1 MKLDLDWLHSLDI
14 VDWGYTEQLEATSFD
29 QFHKW
34 IEQGS
39 HGELNYLAD
48 HRKDLRKTLK
58 ASYPEAQSALVFLFD
73 YFPARES
80 LRHFYQSS
88 NSNGLKIASYVFGF
102 EGADYHRILAER
114 LNLILQKCKTDSP
127 HLEGKLA
134 LDIHPVLDRDLA
146 LRSGLGWF
154 GKNSMLIH
162 RKHGSFLMIGSLI
175 LNQKLQNQK
184 IAKIEADHCGTCT
197 ACIDAC
203 PTNAIDPKTRTLIAN
218 QCLST
223 WTIEMMK
230 EEAPIPIGAEK
241 GGGEIFGCD
250 ICQDVCPWNIKRESE
265 SSIELKD
272 PHQLMNQ
279 FLKPDRDTII
289 QELEKMSQ
297 SGFAKKFQ
305 QTPLGRTGRRALLR
319 SLHFWKKVRAD
330 QNP

>member
-1 MKLDLDWLHSLDI
+1 MKFEPEWLHSLDI
-14 VDWGYTEQLEATSFD
+14 VDWGYTEELEASTFD
-29 QFHKW
+29 HFQKW
-34 IEQGS
+34 IELGS
-39 HGELNYLAD
+39 HGDLNYLAD
-48 HRKDLRKTLK
+48 HRKDLRKTLQ
-58 ASYPEAQSALVFLFD
+58 ATYPEAQSALVFLFD

-80 LRHFYQSS
+80 LRHFYQSAL
-88 NSNGLKIASYVFGF
+88 SNGLKIASYVFGF
-102 EGADYHRILAER
+102 EGRDYHHVIGDR
-114 LNLILQKCKTDSP
+114 LKLVLQKLQSQYP
-127 HLEGKLA
+127 NLEGKLA

-184 IAKIEADHCGTCT
+184 IAQIEADHCGNCT

-203 PTNAIDPKTRTLIAN
+203 PTNAIDPTTRTLIAN

-230 EEAPIPIGAEK
+230 NEAPTPIGAEK
-241 GGGEIFGCD
+241 GNGEIFGCD
-250 ICQDVCPWNIKRESE
+250 ICQDVCPWNIKRESD
-265 SSIELKD
+265 SSSALKD

-279 FLKPDRDTII
+279 FLKPNTDSII
-289 QELEKMSQ
+289 QDLEKMSQ

-319 SLHFWKKVRAD
+319 SLQFWKKIRAG